1 MEQIKTLRALAGDII
16 TVIVAIIAII
26 MVLGVMA
33 IYGLAI
39 SLWPIYGFMGI
50 ILYCLIPRKTSAF
63 WLSLAIIGACVYMVI
78 MLLSVFVYQPVFFL
92 MKIVLATC
100 AVLVLLRRKPWWL
113 WTVVGFIFLGL
124 GIYFLFHNDIK
135 GPMEFMITDRPIDVP
150 AQWNHC
156 YRFFWTG
163 VLLEMIT
170 WFASICSIIIIFM
183 YNIYDRYKDKFA
195 LQAL

>member
-1 MEQIKTLRALAGDII
+1 MEQINTLRALAGDII

-100 AVLVLLRRKPWWL
+100 AVLVLLRGKPWWL

-124 GIYFLFHNDIK
+124 GIYFLFHNDIE

-150 AQWNHC
+150 AQWNDC

-170 WFASICSIIIIFM
+170 WFASICSIIIIFI
-183 YNIYDRYKDKFA
+183 YNIYDRYKEKFA